1 MPTSDQEVVSRYL
14 QGDSEAVGTVDSWIS
29 RAAWPYQRR
38 LLNRWEDVL
47 QDVRLEVTRL
57 LGQGKFRGESSLR
70 TYLWQ
75 VVSHT
80 CLDQLRSQGRWQWTE
95 LDALDEGGSALGS
108 ALVTQLTGG
117 HEDRDLVQRVLERVS
132 GDCRELWRLIAMGHS
147 YREMSHRMGVA
158 EGTLRVR
165 VLRCRE
171 KAVALRR
178 ELLGGKPQGSAA
190 RDSPR
195 AARSQDSA
203 VRDSPRAA
211 KPQGSAAGDSSR
223 AAEAAQL
230 RNAAVSPSP
239 NISERANDDEL

>member
-108 ALVTQLTGG
+108 ALVTQQPGG
-117 HEDRDLVQRVLERVS
+117 HEDRDLVQRVLGRVS

-178 ELLGGKPQGSAA
+178 ELLGASDRPHAA
-190 RDSPR
+190 K
-195 AARSQDSA
+195 SQDSA
-203 VRDSPRAA
+203 AQRRNTAA
-211 KPQGSAAGDSSR
+211 
-223 AAEAAQL
+223 
-230 RNAAVSPSP
+230 SPSP

>member
-1 MPTSDQEVVSRYL
+1 MVRVPPEKDGRKMIWANKSGGSPERSYRTLSILACQGPWVVPGLDGGAMPNSDQEVVSRYL
-14 QGDSEAVGTVDSWIS
+14 QGDSAAVNTVDSWIS

-38 LLNRWEDVL
+38 LSSRWEDVL

-80 CLDQLRSQGRWQWTE
+80 CLDQLRSQGRWQWTDLE
-95 LDALDEGGSALGS
+95 EIDESRTALPAASGGR
-108 ALVTQLTGG
+108 

-132 GDCRELWRLIAMGHS
+132 GECRELWRLIVLGHS
-147 YREMSHRMGVA
+147 YREMSQRLGVA

-171 KAVALRR
+171 KAVAARA
-178 ELLGGKPQGSAA
+178 ELLGPGIA
-190 RDSPR
+190 
-195 AARSQDSA
+195 
-203 VRDSPRAA
+203 
-211 KPQGSAAGDSSR
+211 SR
-223 AAEAAQL
+223 A
-230 RNAAVSPSP
+230 
-239 NISERANDDEL
+239 